1 MLFIYS
7 AAEILQNMDKSVDP
21 CQDFY
26 SFACGGFEK
35 KNIPD
40 DRSYVDTFMLIS
52 DKVNQQLRF
61 LVEQPIKE
69 KEAEPFK
76 LVKKFYQSCF
86 DKGIKELSRF
96 QHFDLIHYFFF
107 TFKLQISRSRRGWTR
122 HIGTNIK

>member
-1 MLFIYS
+1 MLYVYT

-26 SFACGGFEK
+26 AFACGGFEK

-61 LVEQPIKE
+61 LVEKPIKE
-69 KEAEPFK
+69 EEAEPFK
-76 LVKKFYQSCF
+76 LVKKFYRSCF
-86 DKGIKELSRF
+86 DKGINES
-96 QHFDLIHYFFF
+96 
-107 TFKLQISRSRRGWTR
+107 
-122 HIGTNIK
+122 